1 MYMYI
6 WFAMTHLWESD
17 LNLLGRFHVEWTKSC
32 TETPP
37 VVTLRSDAIFV
48 GRPHHVG
55 ILVGAYSTGDADH
68 FRPSDKK
75 VMLLSIH
82 APRWMGGPE
91 ISFIFEDF
99 NALWGHIPYTRGSSS
114 LPLSRLQIW
123 FLTGWIWPFFDNDIP
138 NGYSQWI
145 FPMDVPIWFPK
156 VHQGPEDVLTGS
168 GVEEG
173 DPLSIQRT
181 PKGSAGGPYPFG
193 VTDFNG
199 IFGWWISIQCED
211 VNIINYQVMEILYY
225 KLILF

>member
-1 MYMYI
+1 MI
-6 WFAMTHLWESD
+6 HLWESD

-55 ILVGAYSTGDADH
+55 ILVGAYSTGDSDH
-68 FRPSDKK
+68 FRPDKK

-91 ISFIFEDF
+91 ISFIFDDF
-99 NALWGHIPYTRGSSS
+99 NAPWGNIPYTRGSSS
-114 LPLSRLQIW
+114 VLLSRFHNW

-156 VHQGPEDVLTGS
+156 VHQGPEDVLIGS

-181 PKGSAGGPYPFG
+181 PKGSAGWTLPFWRYRFQG
-193 VTDFNG
+193 DFWMMNKHSV
-199 IFGWWISIQCED
+199 WRCQY
-211 VNIINYQVMEILYY
+211 YQLSSHGNPVL
-225 KLILF
+225 

>member
-1 MYMYI
+1 
-6 WFAMTHLWESD
+6 MTHLWESD

-99 NALWGHIPYTRGSSS
+99 NALWGNIPYTRGSSS

-138 NGYSQWI
+138 NGCSHMI
-145 FPMDVPIWFPK
+145 
-156 VHQGPEDVLTGS
+156 S
-168 GVEEG
+168 
-173 DPLSIQRT
+173 
-181 PKGSAGGPYPFG
+181 KGSPRTRRCVNRIWCGGGWPSQHPANTQGLRWWTLPFWRYRFQW
-193 VTDFNG
+193 DFWMMNKHSV
-199 IFGWWISIQCED
+199 WRCQY
-211 VNIINYQVMEILYY
+211 YQLSSHGNPVL
-225 KLILF
+225 